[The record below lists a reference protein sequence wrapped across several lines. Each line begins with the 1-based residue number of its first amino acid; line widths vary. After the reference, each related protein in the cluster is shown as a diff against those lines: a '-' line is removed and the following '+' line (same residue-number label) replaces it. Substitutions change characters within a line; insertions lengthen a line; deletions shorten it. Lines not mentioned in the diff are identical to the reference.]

1 MTPSFPYIAYP
12 GTGQP
17 LTFWV
22 GTSTT
27 SYTRFD
33 VHHLLLAQLS
43 PLFAHPSSTAP
54 RLHSGNMLVVDVEPT
69 TFRTLFT
76 WLYERT
82 PPDYTVAADLLPL
95 MKLWVLAGKL
105 GIWKT
110 QNTVLRLGM
119 ALMQPRHFVCGVETV
134 KWVYENTAHKSPLR
148 RYIITIFCQRA
159 PPVTPALFRESEGLR
174 KGILGDASGFLRKLE
189 FVRKGNPKGVG
200 GYHLRAEFPLEHVW
214 IPARDST
221 EMGQCRGCL
230 VTGGKQVEWSKVE
243 YPLPSF
249 LVWGAGWE
257 VLPDMHFVGEKDV
270 WETGGLIAGQIQYL
284 EKNEMH
290 RAK

>member
-1 MTPSFPYIAYP
+1 MPPSFPYTAYP
-12 GTGQP
+12 GAGQP
-17 LTFWV
+17 LTFWA
-22 GTSTT
+22 GTSIA

-54 RLHSGNMLVVDVEPT
+54 RLHSGNMLVVDVEST

-82 PPDYTVAADLLPL
+82 PPDYTAAADLLAL

-119 ALMQPRHFVCGVETV
+119 ALMQPRHFVCSTETV
-134 KWVYENTAHKSPLR
+134 RWVYENTVNKSPLR
-148 RYIITIFCQRA
+148 SYIITIFCQRG
-159 PPVTPALFRESEGLR
+159 PTVTPALFRELEGVR
-174 KGILGDASGFLRKLE
+174 KGIWGDASVFLRDLE
-189 FVRKGNPKGVG
+189 FVRKGNPKGVR
-200 GYHLRAEFPLEHVW
+200 GYDLRVAFPIEHVW
-214 IPARDST
+214 IPARDPT
-221 EMGQCRGCL
+221 EMDQCRGCL
-230 VTGGKQVEWSKVE
+230 VTGGEEVKWSKVE

-249 LVWGAGWE
+249 LVWSVGWE
-257 VLPDMHFVGEKDV
+257 VLPDMHFTSEQDAWK
-270 WETGGLIAGQIQYL
+270 TGDLIAGQIQYL
-284 EKNEMH
+284 EKNEAH